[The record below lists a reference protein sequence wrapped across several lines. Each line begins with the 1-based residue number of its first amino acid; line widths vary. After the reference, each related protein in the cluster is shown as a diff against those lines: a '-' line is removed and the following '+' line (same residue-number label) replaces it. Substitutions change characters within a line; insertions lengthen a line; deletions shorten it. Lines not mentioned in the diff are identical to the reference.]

1 MLVLRFAEAWIVEF
15 YAAGTVAAYNGYASG
30 GTKEDA
36 YYVIPSHIIKNLIS
50 YFNRIIDCHARQTR
64 YVELAG
70 IYAPYLMIVIENVKQ
85 WYREEL
91 CVTIKK
97 QNER

>member
-1 MLVLRFAEAWIVEF
+1 MSFLL
-15 YAAGTVAAYNGYASG
+15 
-30 GTKEDA
+30 
-36 YYVIPSHIIKNLIS
+36 
-50 YFNRIIDCHARQTR
+50 FNRIIDCHARHTR